1 MSGHIRFPAA
11 PRAVVIPAEL
21 RERAALVEAR
31 ILAEFGAALLPSEA
45 PTPRE
50 RALRDLADDPTLHDD
65 AVGRVLSLAEL
76 AHRPHLVYERA
87 NMAVVA

>member
-11 PRAVVIPAEL
+11 PRALAFAAEPYD
-21 RERAALVEAR
+21 RVALLEAQM
-31 ILAEFGAALLPSEA
+31 LAEFGAALLPSEA

-50 RALRDLADDPTLHDD
+50 RALRDLADDPTLFAD
-65 AVGRVLSLAEL
+65 AADGVLSLAEL
-76 AHRPHLVYERA
+76 ARSPHLVHERA

>member
-11 PRAVVIPAEL
+11 PRARAVPAEL
-21 RERAALVEAR
+21 HQRTALLEAQ

-50 RALRDLADDPTLHDD
+50 RALRDLADDPTLFDD
-65 AVGRVLSLAEL
+65 DDRVLSLAEL
-76 AHRPHLVYERA
+76 AHRPHLVHERA